1 MSDKRNEDLKQFII
15 PENFMGESR
24 LFQGQLKTRN
34 VVEGGLISGV
44 LAIFFWNVIS
54 VAITTKISLVI
65 FLSAPLGLLGLFGVN
80 GDPLSTFIKIFF
92 SWRRKRGLM
101 LFNNEARALKEAPI
115 KLMMSEDGMG
125 DKLRDFLDTRKEKK
139 AAERASQEM
148 KMTMAMERR
157 AAAPAIAIK
166 QSTTNPSLKWK
177 SWKRMTIP
185 RWNWTDLRR
194 ISTAAPLRNLVCR
207 CRIWAGPTMWN

>member
-54 VAITTKISLVI
+54 VPITTKISLVI

-80 GDPLSTFIKIFF
+80 GDPLSPLSRF
-92 SWRRKRGLM
+92 SFHGEE
-101 LFNNEARALKEAPI
+101 N
-115 KLMMSEDGMG
+115 GG
-125 DKLRDFLDTRKEKK
+125 
-139 AAERASQEM
+139 
-148 KMTMAMERR
+148 
-157 AAAPAIAIK
+157 
-166 QSTTNPSLKWK
+166 
-177 SWKRMTIP
+177 
-185 RWNWTDLRR
+185 
-194 ISTAAPLRNLVCR
+194 
-207 CRIWAGPTMWN
+207 

>member
-54 VAITTKISLVI
+54 VPITTKISLVI
-65 FLSAPLGLLGLFGVN
+65 FFSAPLGLLGLFGVN

-115 KLMMSEDGMG
+115 
-125 DKLRDFLDTRKEKK
+125 
-139 AAERASQEM
+139 
-148 KMTMAMERR
+148 
-157 AAAPAIAIK
+157 I
-166 QSTTNPSLKWK
+166 
-177 SWKRMTIP
+177 
-185 RWNWTDLRR
+185 
-194 ISTAAPLRNLVCR
+194 
-207 CRIWAGPTMWN
+207 